1 MDRDHVMDRAQEPS
15 GDYGYDLAHEE
26 TGRGQARGAMTG
38 QEQVST
44 SPPGRT
50 VDLDQD
56 LSQDLS
62 YDEAHG
68 F

>member
-1 MDRDHVMDRAQEPS
+1 MERDRETA

-26 TGRGQARGAMTG
+26 TG
-38 QEQVST
+38 QVTAPDDRTDLSHDS
-44 SPPGRT
+44 SPPASGKDELSG
-50 VDLDQD
+50 DLG
-56 LSQDLS
+56 